1 MFIKHGIIKQDF
13 RYFAIFLCSLRNR
26 KDSQITQKGRSFW
39 TFLLI
44 AVILMQ
50 SYFLQL
56 RGCDEK
62 GVPLIV
68 SSELFVDCSNIDGK
82 LLLVTLTHCVMNKAC
97 TS

>member
-1 MFIKHGIIKQDF
+1 
-13 RYFAIFLCSLRNR
+13 
-26 KDSQITQKGRSFW
+26 
-39 TFLLI
+39 
-44 AVILMQ
+44 MQ

-68 SSELFVDCSNIDGK
+68 SSELFVDCSNIDRK